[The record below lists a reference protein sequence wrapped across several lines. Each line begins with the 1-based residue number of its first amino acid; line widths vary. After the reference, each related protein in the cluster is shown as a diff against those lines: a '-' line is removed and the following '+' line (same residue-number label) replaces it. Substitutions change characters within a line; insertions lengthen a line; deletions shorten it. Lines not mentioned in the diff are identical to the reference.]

1 MINVT
6 LLDSL
11 PEWAA
16 VRPTYETWAAL
27 MQNEIDFSHEASVI
41 HTKAHCAR
49 VICYALLIAARLG
62 LDADAMDVLG
72 AAGAF
77 HDCRRQDDGPDVGH
91 GARAATAYR
100 TYCRKHDR
108 PYYDER
114 VFQIMT
120 YHDLDDARGEQV
132 LSGSDLLLYRVFKV
146 ADALDRWRLGPKG
159 LDPAY
164 LRTEPARALV
174 EFSKLL
180 TGVADAP
187 PESPFSA

>member
-1 MINVT
+1 MIDDA
-6 LLDSL
+6 LLDTL

-16 VRPTYETWAAL
+16 VRETYEKWCAL
-27 MQNEIDFSHEASVI
+27 MQNDITFSHEASEI

-62 LDADAMDVLG
+62 LDAEAMDVLG

-91 GARAATAYR
+91 GGRAATAYR
-100 TYCRKHDR
+100 AHCRTHDQPR
-108 PYYDER
+108 YDER

-132 LSGSDLLLYRVFKV
+132 LTGSDLLLYRVFKD
-146 ADALDRWRLGPKG
+146 ADALDKQ
-159 LDPAY
+159 A
-164 LRTEPARALV
+164 ARHNKYAT
-174 EFSKLL
+174 F
-180 TGVADAP
+180 
-187 PESPFSA
+187 